1 MQIRKGNEGR
11 ASHATS
17 FSHGRMRRGSKA
29 LTNLSPF
36 EPQPRAF
43 ATQCPTSRRGSP
55 DFGPRFATVMGIGGA
70 RADLF
75 VRFGRG
81 PVMPKSLRRELQSV
95 PD

>member
-11 ASHATS
+11 ASHAADS
-17 FSHGRMRRGSKA
+17 SYGRRRSGSKA
-29 LTNLSPF
+29 LTNDPPF
-36 EPQPRAF
+36 EPRPWAF

-55 DFGPRFATVMGIGGA
+55 DFGPRFATVMGIGGG

-95 PD
+95 LD